1 MLSVRHARLSTSAPA
16 DFPLAA
22 ERPPHRPAND
32 PRRPVDS
39 RIVLG
44 GCAILLSV
52 IAAGA
57 TVKALEL
64 RPHSVCN
71 TLPVRLVLGSE
82 TATTLATRGGA
93 GCTITVHTGSAAI
106 DSLVVTSAAQH
117 GSVVARGR
125 TGVVYRPHGGY
136 RGEDGFELALHGHDD
151 ARQGV
156 AIVRARVDIR

>member
-1 MLSVRHARLSTSAPA
+1 MLSVRHARLRTSGSA

-22 ERPPHRPAND
+22 ERPPNHPAND
-32 PRRPVDS
+32 QSRPADS

-44 GCAILLSV
+44 GCAVLLGL

-64 RPHSVCN
+64 RPHAACS
-71 TLPVRLVLGSE
+71 TSPVRLVLGSE

-93 GCTITVHTGSAAI
+93 GCTIAVRTGSAVI
-106 DSLVVTSAAQH
+106 DRLVVTSAAQH
-117 GSVVARGR
+117 GSIVARGR
-125 TGVVYRPHGGY
+125 TGVVYRPDGKY
-136 RGEDGFELALHGHDD
+136 RGEDGFELALFARDD

-156 AIVRARVDIR
+156 AIVRARVDVR